1 MYIIMNTYV
10 YCQILLYLKNIIPHA
25 VGNSKIFCHLI
36 FKQELSNAPN
46 KIRSGQIRHHWKKR
60 KKPRY
65 VLFINFDVILI
76 NVIIS

>member
-1 MYIIMNTYV
+1 MVNDSVHCVYVSWRMYIIMNTYV

-46 KIRSGQIRHHWKKR
+46 NFRSGQIRLH
-60 KKPRY
+60 
-65 VLFINFDVILI
+65 
-76 NVIIS
+76 

>member
-1 MYIIMNTYV
+1 MVNDSVRCINDVKYMYHGECIIIIMNTYV

-46 KIRSGQIRHHWKKR
+46 KIRSGQIRHH
-60 KKPRY
+60 
-65 VLFINFDVILI
+65 
-76 NVIIS
+76 